1 VGAAATVA
9 PSPAS
14 GEGVAQPGAELVVH
28 AGGDGSAARALLPA
42 ESVAIALRLQDP
54 RLVQRVL
61 LMLVDEQPPV
71 PPDLLGG
78 LTEHPSLEVRLTAVA
93 VLSRWSDSLSRMTL
107 MQFLKDPSPVVRDRV
122 LQTIE
127 GSGGRWTPVSTSA
140 ILQAENDPA
149 LARRMAEAVVRDE
162 PLMAPRILQRAAA
175 LLVSSRRFGAV
186 LGELL
191 GVLRGVDESMWQRLV
206 SHVPPRFLPAPAPEL
221 VDAAG
226 AEPRVTDH
234 T

>member
-1 VGAAATVA
+1 MILS
-9 PSPAS
+9 SP
-14 GEGVAQPGAELVVH
+14 
-28 AGGDGSAARALLPA
+28 SAAGAWSPPTPETLVSADAENSGARAPLPA
-42 ESVAIALRLQDP
+42 ESVAMALRLDEP

-61 LMLVDEQPPV
+61 LMLVDERPPV
-71 PPDLLGG
+71 PPDLLAP
-78 LTEHPSLEVRLTAVA
+78 LTAHPNLEVRLTAVA
-93 VLSRWSDSLSRMTL
+93 VLSRWSDGLSRQTL

-122 LQTIE
+122 LQAIE
-127 GSGGRWTPVSTSA
+127 GSGGRWTPVSASA

-149 LARRMAEAVVRDE
+149 LARRMAEAMVRDV

-191 GVLRGVDESMWQRLV
+191 RVLRGVDESMWQRLV
-206 SHVPPRFLPAPAPEL
+206 SHVPPRFLPDPPPEPA
-221 VDAAG
+221 DAAG
-226 AEPRVTDH
+226 AVSRVTDH

>member
-42 ESVAIALRLQDP
+42 ESVAMALRLNEP

-61 LMLVDEQPPV
+61 LMLVDEHPPV
-71 PPDLLGG
+71 PPDVLAP
-78 LTEHPSLEVRLTAVA
+78 LTAHPNLEVRLTAVA
-93 VLSRWSDSLSRMTL
+93 VLSRWTDSQSRQTL

-122 LQTIE
+122 LQAIE
-127 GSGGRWTPVSTSA
+127 GSGGRWTPVSASA
-140 ILQAENDPA
+140 ILHAENDPA
-149 LARRMAEAVVRDE
+149 LARRLAEAVVRDV

-186 LGELL
+186 LSELL
-191 GVLRGVDESMWQRLV
+191 RVLRGVDESMWQRLV
-206 SHVPPRFLPAPAPEL
+206 SHVPPRFLSDPSPDLA
-221 VDAAG
+221 DAAG
-226 AEPRVTDH
+226 AAPHVTDH

>member
-1 VGAAATVA
+1 MIL
-9 PSPAS
+9 SS
-14 GEGVAQPGAELVVH
+14 S
-28 AGGDGSAARALLPA
+28 SAAGAWSPPPAPETLVSADAENSGARAPLPA
-42 ESVAIALRLQDP
+42 ESVAMALRLDEP

-61 LMLVDEQPPV
+61 LMLVDERPPV
-71 PPDLLGG
+71 PPDLLAP
-78 LTEHPSLEVRLTAVA
+78 LTAHPNLEVRLTAVA
-93 VLSRWSDSLSRMTL
+93 VLSRWSDGLSRQTL

-122 LQTIE
+122 LQAIE
-127 GSGGRWTPVSTSA
+127 GSGGRWTPVSASA

-149 LARRMAEAVVRDE
+149 LARRMAEAMVRDV

-191 GVLRGVDESMWQRLV
+191 RVLRGVDESMWQRLV
-206 SHVPPRFLPAPAPEL
+206 SHVPPRFLPEPAPEPA
-221 VDAAG
+221 DAAG
-226 AEPRVTDH
+226 AVSRVTDH

>member
-1 VGAAATVA
+1 MILSNPSAAGAWSPPATGTLV
-9 PSPAS
+9 PAD
-14 GEGVAQPGAELVVH
+14 AEN
-28 AGGDGSAARALLPA
+28 SAARAPLPA
-42 ESVAIALRLQDP
+42 ESVAMALRLDEP

-61 LMLVDEQPPV
+61 LMLVDERPPV
-71 PPDLLGG
+71 PPDLLAP
-78 LTEHPSLEVRLTAVA
+78 LTAHPNLEVRLTAVA
-93 VLSRWSDSLSRMTL
+93 VLSRWSDGLSRQTL

-122 LQTIE
+122 LQAIE
-127 GSGGRWTPVSTSA
+127 GSGGRWTPVSASA

-149 LARRMAEAVVRDE
+149 LARRMAEAMVRDV

-206 SHVPPRFLPAPAPEL
+206 SHVPPRFLPDPAPDVAE
-221 VDAAG
+221 ASG
-226 AEPRVTDH
+226 AVSGVTDH
-234 T
+234 A